1 MAINNLRSENKKMKS
16 NLKLFFNELSFLIRS
31 PFFVMLTML
40 GNSFILFC
48 GYLFW
53 LIEHDVNPKV
63 QRYMDAIWWGF
74 ATATTTGYGD
84 VTPVTDLGKILSI
97 ILMLSGLAIFAM
109 YTALFSETIMQHRV
123 FFLNKR
129 KKD

>member
-1 MAINNLRSENKKMKS
+1 MAINNLRRENKKMKS

-123 FFLNKR
+123 SFLNKR
-129 KKD
+129 KGD

>member
-1 MAINNLRSENKKMKS
+1 MAINNLRRENKKMKS

-123 FFLNKR
+123 SFLNKR

>member
-84 VTPVTDLGKILSI
+84 VTPVTAKIHVPGPI
-97 ILMLSGLAIFAM
+97 
-109 YTALFSETIMQHRV
+109 
-123 FFLNKR
+123 
-129 KKD
+129 